1 MVHSLFLRKHAELL
15 NQCRTEPLIVLL
27 QINTSDEATKGG
39 LPFDRTAIVELARFA
54 KDCKKLRF
62 AGFMTIGSPDAPA
75 TDFDRLKECKQWI
88 LEDFPETNEI
98 ELSMGMSSDYLLAVK
113 QSYSAIDY

>member
-1 MVHSLFLRKHAELL
+1 
-15 NQCRTEPLIVLL
+15 
-27 QINTSDEATKGG
+27 
-39 LPFDRTAIVELARFA
+39 
-54 KDCKKLRF
+54 
-62 AGFMTIGSPDAPA
+62 MTIGSPDAPA